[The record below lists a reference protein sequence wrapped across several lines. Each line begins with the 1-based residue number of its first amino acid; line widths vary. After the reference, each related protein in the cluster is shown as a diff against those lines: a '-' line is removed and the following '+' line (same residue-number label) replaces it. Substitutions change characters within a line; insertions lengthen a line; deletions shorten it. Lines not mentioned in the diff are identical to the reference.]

1 MRTRHL
7 GCIAALAAFSMSTA
21 VAMANCQLQQ
31 LGTLPVDMQGPRP
44 LIWTKINGAKARF
57 ILDSGAYYSMLW
69 RDAAAQ
75 YRLRVTSVPGQGLH
89 IVRGAGGDA
98 AVQVTTVKSFEI
110 LGGSAPNLQFLVI
123 DQSFGSD
130 SAGLL
135 GQNVLR
141 LSDVEYDLANG
152 ILRFFK
158 PVGCE
163 HQPLAYWAVSTP
175 YSSVDLQAMDT
186 MQSRLLASAMV
197 NGHRITVLFDTGSPR
212 SYLSLDAAARVGISP
227 NSPGATFLGLTG
239 GVGPGSDKVWSA
251 TVDAFE
257 LGGEKV
263 QHARL
268 LVAEIDPQHQAGEIS
283 DDSPDMLLGEDFF
296 LSHRIYVA
304 YSQRKLYFT
313 YNGGPLFNLNLPQTA
328 SSAATS
334 TTTPGAASQPG
345 ATTAGQLDS
354 DAPTDADGFRRR
366 GMAFASMREF
376 DRALADLTR
385 ACDLAPRDAQ
395 NHYQRAVA
403 YAEAGRFKPALQD
416 LDTAITLQPD
426 DIEAHMARAG
436 LLQSHPDTDPTD
448 AAPEAKSDLDA
459 VSRLAAPDANLR
471 LSAGQIYGR
480 LGDYPQAVDQIDQWL
495 SHHPPKS
502 DQAAGLNALCWLRAT
517 VNRDLQEALDDCNR
531 ALDLKPQAA
540 ADTGTLIGRT
550 IATDDPDVLDSRALV
565 YLRLGRPE
573 DAVHDYASALQ
584 INPMM
589 PTSLYGRGLA
599 ELQLGE
605 GPQGQADL
613 AAAEK
618 VDKDVAQRFAKMGLA
633 P

>member
-1 MRTRHL
+1 
-7 GCIAALAAFSMSTA
+7 MSTA
-21 VAMANCQLQQ
+21 VATANCQLQQ

-44 LIWTKINGAKARF
+44 LIWTKINGVKARL
-57 ILDSGAYYSMLW
+57 ILDSGSYYSILS

-110 LGGSAPNLQFLVI
+110 LGASAPNLQFLVI

-141 LSDVEYDLANG
+141 LSDVEYDLSNG

-158 PVGCE
+158 PIGCE
-163 HQPLAYWAVSTP
+163 RQPLAYWAVSTP

-186 MQSRLLASAMV
+186 MQSRLLAAATV
-197 NGHRITVLFDTGSPR
+197 NGRSITVLFDTGSPR
-212 SYLSLDAAARVGISP
+212 SYLSLDAAARAGISP
-227 NSPGATFLGLTG
+227 NSPGSTFLGLTSG
-239 GVGPGSDKVWSA
+239 IGPGSDKVWSA
-251 TVDAFE
+251 TVDTFQ

-268 LVAEIDPQHQAGEIS
+268 LVADIDPQHQAGEIS

-313 YNGGPLFNLNLPQTA
+313 YNGGPLFNLNIPQA
-328 SSAATS
+328 AASAANS
-334 TTTPGAASQPG
+334 PTTPAQP
-345 ATTAGQLDS
+345 DS

-385 ACDLAPRDAQ
+385 ACDLAPRDVQ
-395 NHYQRAVA
+395 NHYQRAVI
-403 YAEAGRFKPALQD
+403 YAEVGQFKPALQD

-436 LLQSHPDTDPTD
+436 LLQSHPDADPTD
-448 AAPEAKSDLDA
+448 TAREAKADLDA
-459 VSRLAAPDANLR
+459 ASRLATPDANLR
-471 LSAGQIYGR
+471 LSAGQIYGS

-495 SHHPPKS
+495 IHHPPQS
-502 DQAAGLNALCWLRAT
+502 DQATGLNALCWLRAT
-517 VNRDLQEALDDCNR
+517 LNRDLQEALDDCNR

-550 IATDDPDVLDSRALV
+550 IATDDPNVLDSRALV

-584 INPMM
+584 VNPRM

-605 GPQGQADL
+605 APQGQADL

-618 VDKDVAQRFAKMGLA
+618 LDNDVAQRFAKMGLA